1 MSVIKSWFATLDWGN
16 VPDWLGAVGTIA
28 AVFVA
33 VYLPYKST
41 RPRGKAKLTS
51 LYYVPQVELSGYD
64 VSFYNTGATA
74 INVSSLSIGVAGST
88 KRLLLSTDFSGGVIQ
103 PGEGYSSGGS
113 AIDTYEA
120 LLRNYG
126 LKNQIKI
133 YPKVTDSIGNIYKGK
148 KITVNLNLLKNELA
162 YQSQLYGSN
171 PQAVESDNK
180 TLFNTKKI
188 D

>member
-1 MSVIKSWFATLDWGN
+1 MSVINSWFATLDWGN

-28 AVFVA
+28 AVFIA

-41 RPRGKAKLTS
+41 KPKGKATLSS
-51 LYYVPQVELSGYD
+51 LYYAPQVELSGYN

-113 AIDTYEA
+113 AVGTYKA
-120 LLRNYG
+120 LVSNYG
-126 LKNQIKI
+126 FKNKIKI

-148 KITVNLNLLKNELA
+148 KITLNLNLLKKELA
-162 YQSQLYGSN
+162 YQSQLYGLNS
-171 PQAVESDNK
+171 QTVENDNK